1 VLERHFQLFLKPHY
15 RLFSSG
21 FKVQSVDGS
30 GNRQQHEI
38 DRNQYYHGYM
48 GGEEGSVVTAH
59 VSESGIL
66 TASIATTSETYHIE
80 PSENFIKRPH
90 PHHMIAYR
98 ASDVKKRAERTK
110 FDFVVAPPLPPE
122 AQTETTKDRNTD
134 QLNHKTNT
142 LANGRDIPLND
153 HQTVKRQSQGN
164 IGGSSCSM
172 ILVADYR
179 FFREFGAR
187 SDVNM
192 SMAGI
197 TRRLITLVSQ
207 VDTTIYRRTAWNLD
221 PINDITRMDLGLE
234 IAEVIIHT
242 KSFDTMFSSRPR
254 TYYNSDDCCNHF
266 VPGSSD
272 NLDANELLTAFN
284 FGNWEG
290 YCLAHLFT
298 YVDFTSGLL
307 GLANIASS
315 FRSQTGGICSE
326 GFTDSRQQQ
335 RIIYNTGLSSFR
347 SGGLPLVREE
357 QILVFAHEVG
367 HNWGSHHDPSDN
379 QNCVRNYLMNE
390 FAQDGSNGSHSVS

>member
-1 VLERHFQLFLKPHY
+1 MF
-15 RLFSSG
+15 LFST
-21 FKVQSVDGS
+21 
-30 GNRQQHEI
+30 
-38 DRNQYYHGYM
+38 
-48 GGEEGSVVTAH
+48 GEEGSVVTAH

-122 AQTETTKDRNTD
+122 AQTETTKDHNSD

-197 TRRLITLVSQ
+197 TRRLVSDVEMKMKIVMLHTSSTLF
-207 VDTTIYRRTAWNLD
+207 
-221 PINDITRMDLGLE
+221 P
-234 IAEVIIHT
+234 
-242 KSFDTMFSSRPR
+242 
-254 TYYNSDDCCNHF
+254 
-266 VPGSSD
+266 
-272 NLDANELLTAFN
+272 
-284 FGNWEG
+284 
-290 YCLAHLFT
+290 
-298 YVDFTSGLL
+298 
-307 GLANIASS
+307 
-315 FRSQTGGICSE
+315 
-326 GFTDSRQQQ
+326 
-335 RIIYNTGLSSFR
+335 
-347 SGGLPLVREE
+347 LPLSPSLSLLPPSLPPSPPSPSLPPS
-357 QILVFAHEVG
+357 ILDYSSVTG
-367 HNWGSHHDPSDN
+367 RHNHLQADSLEP
-379 QNCVRNYLMNE
+379 RPY
-390 FAQDGSNGSHSVS
+390 